1 MPHPTTYI
9 NRYFLIFG
17 KTKTL
22 NQYQEKRSFLKK
34 EHVGLNIKEPESN
47 NLAMRLKHLLNLK
60 QKNNNHGGCT

>member
-34 EHVGLNIKEPESN
+34 EHVGLNIKEPEAN
-47 NLAMRLKHLLNLK
+47 NLAMRLKHPLNLK
-60 QKNNNHGGCT
+60 QKNNHGGCT